1 MDCCQEIDEKC
12 SSDDELEKN
21 TVTSSRKEGL
31 KPKIPV
37 AFDHRYYHTM
47 AVFLTHMSVKKDLEV
62 FGIMAADTLTKE
74 FAQLD
79 KLGVL
84 TSKSFSDLSD
94 NERKEALAAVVL
106 IKEERR
112 KN

>member
-31 KPKIPV
+31 KPKRPV

-74 FAQLD
+74 FAQLKQVGSID
-79 KLGVL
+79 IQE
-84 TSKSFSDLSD
+84 F
-94 NERKEALAAVVL
+94 
-106 IKEERR
+106 
-112 KN
+112 